1 MTLDKAIEVYEFWA
15 NAHERDAEYHR
26 PLGYSHETTAN
37 VAEMQAREERQL
49 AEWLKELKAYRET
62 YPYGVEGY
70 PPRADTP
77 QTERPSCETCRYYS
91 EEEYSDKCDKCVI
104 EVGKRSN
111 YEPQTEETCERCV
124 YVRGSQWCQGC
135 NGIPKRWDGEKIV
148 DTPQTEMDKCY
159 KCKWW
164 NYSYGC
170 SNKKGICDFEQADTP
185 QTDCGW
191 K

>member
-26 PLGYSHETTAN
+26 PLGYAHESIAN

-77 QTERPSCETCRYYS
+77 QTE
-91 EEEYSDKCDKCVI
+91 
-104 EVGKRSN
+104 
-111 YEPQTEETCERCV
+111 ETCERCV

-135 NGIPKRWDGEKIV
+135 NGTPKRWDGEKIV
-148 DTPQTEMDKCY
+148 DATQNER
-159 KCKWW
+159 
-164 NYSYGC
+164 S
-170 SNKKGICDFEQADTP
+170 E
-185 QTDCGW
+185 
-191 K
+191 

>member
-37 VAEMQAREERQL
+37 VAEMQAREERQF

-70 PPRADTP
+70 PPRT
-77 QTERPSCETCRYYS
+77 
-91 EEEYSDKCDKCVI
+91 
-104 EVGKRSN
+104 
-111 YEPQTEETCERCV
+111 
-124 YVRGSQWCQGC
+124 
-135 NGIPKRWDGEKIV
+135 

-185 QTDCGW
+185 QTERSE
-191 K
+191 

>member
-1 MTLDKAIEVYEFWA
+1 MTLDKAIEVYESWA

-26 PLGYSHETTAN
+26 RLGCSHETIAD

-77 QTERPSCETCRYYS
+77 QT
-91 EEEYSDKCDKCVI
+91 
-104 EVGKRSN
+104 
-111 YEPQTEETCERCV
+111 
-124 YVRGSQWCQGC
+124 
-135 NGIPKRWDGEKIV
+135 
-148 DTPQTEMDKCY
+148 
-159 KCKWW
+159 
-164 NYSYGC
+164 
-170 SNKKGICDFEQADTP
+170 
-185 QTDCGW
+185 DCGW